1 MTGKLFV
8 AISAAF
14 IFTALVLIL
23 RQMLFAPVKLGRN
36 TEQYIILRVF
46 GCEPKLESTLSSLL
60 WLAENSI
67 IRGEVVILGY
77 DLEENTLLCAKD
89 YAERYKGIIFIQ
101 DGEISQ
107 WIRNLNL

>member
-14 IFTALVLIL
+14 VFTALVLIL
-23 RQMLFAPVKLGRN
+23 RQMMFAPVKLGRN

-46 GCEPKLESTLSSLL
+46 GLEPKLERTLSSLV
-60 WLAENSI
+60 WLAENGI
-67 IRGEVVILGY
+67 ICGEIVILGF
-77 DLEENTLLCAKD
+77 DLEEHTLLCAKE
-89 YAERYKGIIFIQ
+89 YAECYKGITFIQ

-107 WIRNLNL
+107 WIRNLN